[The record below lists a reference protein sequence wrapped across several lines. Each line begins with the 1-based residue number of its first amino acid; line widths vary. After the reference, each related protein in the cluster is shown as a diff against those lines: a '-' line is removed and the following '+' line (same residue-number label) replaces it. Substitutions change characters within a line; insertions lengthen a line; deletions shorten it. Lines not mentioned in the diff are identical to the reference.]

1 VSDLLLTAAMIVRD
15 EELTLPD
22 CLVSLRGVAD
32 EVVIVDTGSSD
43 RTVEIA
49 TAHGARVIHHPWEN
63 HFSKARNVG
72 LDQARGRWILCID
85 ADERVRPVERT
96 DLRALLDD
104 AKEIAFLVHLHQ
116 IAGYT
121 ATLDYRLWR
130 NDARIRFRN
139 AMHEK
144 VVYAVQEAAATDERP
159 IGVCDLTL
167 DHVGYAGDQTRKH
180 QRNLA
185 LLRAQLAVEPEN
197 IFDWRHLA
205 HVLFALGQPEEA
217 EGALETA
224 VGLAR
229 EVWNEHGGAAWADLV
244 SHRYERGDNV
254 TELLAEGRARWP
266 RNWSLV
272 WMKGQIDLREGR
284 FEEAVACFR
293 QLLQVDTVRLPLDGV
308 GYDERLFGALPHAAI
323 GASLFR
329 LGRYAEAAEAYAA
342 AQELEPDDAGLRAK
356 RRVAENRAAMTTDA
370 RS

>member
-1 VSDLLLTAAMIVRD
+1 VTLRLTAALIVRD

-22 CLVSLRGVAD
+22 CLASLRGVAD

-49 TAHGARVIHHPWEN
+49 TAHGARVLHHPWEED
-63 HFSKARNVG
+63 FSKARNVG

-85 ADERVRPVERT
+85 ADERLRPVDRA

-104 AKEIAFLVHLHQ
+104 AEEIAFLVHLHQ
-116 IAGYT
+116 VAGFT

-130 NDARIRFRN
+130 NDPRIRFRN

-144 VVYAVQEAAATDERP
+144 VVYAVQEAAAADGRP

-185 LLRAQLAVEPEN
+185 LLRAQLAVEPDN

-205 HVLFALGQPEEA
+205 HVLFALGEPEEA
-217 EGALETA
+217 ERALEHA
-224 VGLAR
+224 VRLAR
-229 EVWNEHGGAAWADLV
+229 HDWNEHGGAAWADLACL
-244 SHRYERGDNV
+244 RYERGDDV

-266 RNWSLV
+266 RNWALV
-272 WMKGQIDLREGR
+272 WTEGQIDLHKGR
-284 FEEAVACFR
+284 FEAALACFR
-293 QLLQVDTVRLPLDGV
+293 RLLQVDTASIPLDGV
-308 GYDERLFGALPHAAI
+308 GYDERLFGSAAHAAI
-323 GASLFR
+323 GAALFR
-329 LGRYAEAAEAYAA
+329 SGRYTEAADAYAA
-342 AQELEPDDAGLRAK
+342 AQELEPDDAELAAK
-356 RRVAENRAAMTTDA
+356 RRVAESRAAMT
-370 RS
+370 RHVQS